1 MVWCFKI
8 LFAKYMKILSF
19 YKNIQ
24 HFCLWSLFCIFTN
37 KIYSNYV
44 E

>member
-1 MVWCFKI
+1 MVRCSKI

-19 YKNIQ
+19 YKKNQ
-24 HFCLWSLFCIFTN
+24 HFCLWSLFCIFIN